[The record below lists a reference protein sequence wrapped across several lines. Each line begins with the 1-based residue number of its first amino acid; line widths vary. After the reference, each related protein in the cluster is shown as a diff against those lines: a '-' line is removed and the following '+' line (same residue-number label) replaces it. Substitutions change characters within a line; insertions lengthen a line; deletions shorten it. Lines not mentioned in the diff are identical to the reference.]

1 MGALSRGGTGS
12 ELGKISLT
20 ALWIGGQRRPDGNL
34 VQRLLKGEQSW
45 FHPIS
50 QMIGFLPKQ
59 FASQARSLMCL
70 SPKKSQM
77 LGVGGEWGRPDLHP
91 LPY

>member
-1 MGALSRGGTGS
+1 MGALSRGGAGS

-59 FASQARSLMCL
+59 FASQAQLPYVPVPQEEPDAGGGR
-70 SPKKSQM
+70 
-77 LGVGGEWGRPDLHP
+77 GVGPA
-91 LPY
+91 